1 MHEKLKCECGNT
13 FFTNN
18 IYQLTPNGEVR
29 VSRSDWFACLKCGK
43 VYHARNNKVEEV
55 KE

>member
-1 MHEKLKCECGNT
+1 MPEKFKCECGCL

-18 IYQLTPNGEVR
+18 IYQLTKIGDML

-43 VYHARNNKVEEV
+43 VYHARNNKIEEV